1 MSASIRSRALALG
14 LLSLSMSAVGCGARS
29 YVAAPGAKYPVS
41 LSSAVRGPDGKILS
55 DGDVEKRGTFKMDYT
70 ACSMLWTLIPFTGTK
85 DISSQVDRQVANK
98 GGEAITNLSVESSA
112 GAWNI
117 MTIVGVLPDCGH
129 VKVRGDIVARLTPM
143 PITPAAA
150 PPSPTPPAAAPA
162 AAPPAA
168 PSATPPAPGAS
179 NGAPASLTTAAA
191 K

>member
-1 MSASIRSRALALG
+1 MSASSRSRALGLG
-14 LLSLSMSAVGCGARS
+14 LLSLSLSAVGCGARS

-41 LSSAVRGPDGKILS
+41 LSSAVRGPDGQILGN
-55 DGDVEKRGTFKMDYT
+55 DDVEKRGTFKMDYT
-70 ACSMLWTLIPFTGTK
+70 ACSMLWTIIPFTGTK

-117 MTIVGVLPDCGH
+117 MTIIGVLPDCGH

-143 PITPAAA
+143 PVAVPAA
-150 PPSPTPPAAAPA
+150 TPPAAAPA
-162 AAPPAA
+162 ATPPPAA
-168 PSATPPAPGAS
+168 APATPPAPGAS

>member
-1 MSASIRSRALALG
+1 VSASIRSRALGLG
-14 LLSLSMSAVGCGARS
+14 LLSLSLSAIGCGARS

-41 LSSAVRGPDGKILS
+41 LSSAVRGPDGQILA

-117 MTIVGVLPDCGH
+117 MTIIGVLPDCGH
-129 VKVRGDIVARLTPM
+129 VKVRGDIVARMTPM
-143 PITPAAA
+143 PVVP
-150 PPSPTPPAAAPA
+150 AAPA
-162 AAPPAA
+162 AAPPAPTPPAAA